1 MTTTS
6 GTRLRSFSRAA
17 SCALLTAALALAA
30 CQSPLRT
37 GEVAFNA
44 DSYYQSLISR
54 EVAAHSGP
62 NFGMS
67 GTVIGP
73 TTPLARIDSPGPQE
87 TAPAGTQSASQPSI
101 AKASLIGLPSASLG
115 MAEQVVNLSLQDALA
130 RAMAHSLAIKVEA
143 YNPAIKEAQLIQAE
157 AAFDATFFGR
167 SQFAKADDPTISPG
181 LGNGVSWLNQF
192 GVRKILP
199 TGAQVQA
206 TASVTYRDI
215 DTSGLSPLSILGL
228 DVPGRGNLANSYTT
242 AVGIEIKQPLLR
254 GFGAEV
260 NQANIYLA
268 QRDQRISLA
277 EFKLQ
282 VTKNVA
288 QVEEAYL
295 GLILARVRVEVLQR
309 LVVSSEQTYNLI
321 LQRRDLDA
329 TKASINQALSSLEE
343 SRAQLHAAQREMRV
357 ASDRLKVLIN
367 DPSLDLNGNS
377 LIYPTDQPIQEPFSY
392 NIADCVRT
400 SLMQRPEMQQARL
413 QIERADIVVRVARNG
428 LLPKLDLTVGGQS
441 NGLRDAVDAAF
452 GEAFNPTSSLNFSAL
467 LEFEIPI
474 GNRGPEAELRETE
487 TQRRQA
493 VTNMVLISQQVV
505 LDVRTQLREVL
516 SAYDE
521 IAIRDRVRQASALY
535 FQGIIEIEDIRQRT
549 PEFLNLK
556 LDSQQRLAIAEQN
569 LITSIVNYNLAILH
583 LEQAKGTLLEFD
595 QISLDRPPRANDDD
609 GINYIRFMGK
619 TRPKN

>member
-6 GTRLRSFSRAA
+6 GKRLRSFSRAA
-17 SCALLTAALALAA
+17 SCALLTAALGLAA
-30 CQSPLRT
+30 CESPLRT
-37 GEVAFNA
+37 GEVTFNA
-44 DSYYQSLISR
+44 DNYYQSLIVR
-54 EVAAHSGP
+54 EMAANTGP

-73 TTPLARIDSPGPQE
+73 TAPLARIDSPGPQE
-87 TAPAGTQSASQPSI
+87 TQAGTTPATSQPSI
-101 AKASLIGLPSASLG
+101 AKASLIGLPSANLG
-115 MAEQVVNLSLQDALA
+115 MAEPIVNLSLQDAIA
-130 RAMAHSLAIKVEA
+130 RAMSHSLAIKVEA

-157 AAFDATFFGR
+157 AAFDASFFGR
-167 SQFAKADDPTISPG
+167 SQFAKADDPTITPG
-181 LGNGVSWLNQF
+181 LGNGISWINQF

-215 DTSGLSPLSILGL
+215 DTTGVSILGL
-228 DVPGRGNLANSYTT
+228 NVPGRGNLANSYTT

-254 GFGAEV
+254 GFGTEV

-295 GLILARVRVEVLQR
+295 SLILARVRVEVLQR

-321 LQRRDLDA
+321 LQRKDLDA
-329 TKASINQALSSLEE
+329 TKASINSALSSLEE

-357 ASDRLKVLIN
+357 ASERLKVLIN
-367 DPSLDLNGNS
+367 DPALDLNGNS

-392 NIADCVRT
+392 NVADCVRT
-400 SLMQRPEMQQARL
+400 ALMQRPEMQQSRL

-428 LLPKLDLTVGGQS
+428 LLPKLDLTVSGQS
-441 NGLRDAVDAAF
+441 NGLRDAIDSAF

-474 GNRGPEAELRETE
+474 GNRAAEAETIETE
-487 TQRRQA
+487 KQRRQA
-493 VTNMVLISQQVV
+493 ITNMVLISQQVV

-556 LDSQQRLAIAEQN
+556 LDSQQKLAIAEQN

-595 QISLDRPPRANDDD
+595 QISLDRVPHARDED
-609 GINYIRFMGK
+609 GINYIRLLGK
-619 TRPKN
+619 TKPAH